1 MAKRCSP
8 RTGCSYPRANWW
20 KQTLGVDWFNR
31 SSGEGTPDIPIMLIG
46 ESPSQEVD
54 HGTAFGSLSLPS
66 TVTAT
71 LEDLSV
77 QELPV
82 TWIEGSYD
90 GDTAGV
96 YNLTGTV
103 TLPDGVSNPE
113 NLTGT
118 ISIEVVQAT
127 ITYFSSAS
135 NPADNGTLGASPV
148 AVTPPASMVENDFVL
163 ITGGVKSGSSSIS
176 ISEAGGQTWND
187 ITLVDGAGT
196 RFQARWCIFNGT
208 WGADPS
214 IAFGSAVAT
223 TVVMHVFRSSLASP
237 VWEINVSPVAGTSLS
252 ITGVTPTRKSTA
264 SIAIW
269 HSSVNT
275 QFTGLTGTGWVTTG
289 SAQYRNL
296 DSSDATIKFAH
307 RILNLAESTGDVS
320 VTATGVI
327 LSQIFSVTDNGV
339 PPVTLGDMHF
349 SAYGGQSN
357 QITSN
362 GAPADAEL
370 LVAIGS
376 KIWNTA
382 TVAFEEADYS
392 TGNQNPGGSPDN
404 FGPSLKAQY
413 EYELLFPDR
422 TSYAIK
428 AQSGT
433 SMHVQHNVENN
444 AIGRAFVTT
453 ARTAMLSRIN
463 EGYNLILDFVDYD
476 QGEADQGVSNAW
488 NIDIGTNTIHQL
500 TAPPD
505 SGLGTEGDIAFDT
518 TNKNIYLRGAA
529 AWGTARLVVSSSIN
543 IVVGTAAPTGSDGVD
558 TDYFYDS
565 VNFMFYGPKAAGVW
579 PSGTHMRNIAVKYSY
594 KDRATALMKYALDLW
609 NAVGIDTTG
618 LTWIWNLKN
627 EPFTVDHTFQD
638 DIVAAQQELVNFK
651 TENPSY
657 SSLISAVVTVNSS
670 DAVLFD
676 GVHKNAATQVIIGQ
690 RVIDA
695 L

>member
-1 MAKRCSP
+1 MKHKKKYFYYY
-8 RTGCSYPRANWW
+8 G
-20 KQTLGVDWFNR
+20 
-31 SSGEGTPDIPIMLIG
+31 SSGGGALAITLIG
-46 ESPSQEVD
+46 ASPSQEVN

-77 QELPV
+77 QELAV
-82 TWIEGSYD
+82 SWIEGSYN
-90 GDTAGV
+90 GNTAGI

-103 TLPDGVSNPE
+103 TLPDGVSNPS

-118 ISIEVVQAT
+118 ISIEVVQST
-127 ITYFSSAS
+127 ITYFASAS

-148 AVTPPASMVENDFVL
+148 AVTPPASMLENDFVL
-163 ITGGVKSGSSSIS
+163 ITGGVKSGSSSIA

-237 VWEINVSPVAGTSLS
+237 IWQINVSQVSGTSLT
-252 ITGVTPTRKSTA
+252 ITGVTPTRKSTV
-264 SIAIW
+264 SIGIW
-269 HSSVNT
+269 HSGGNT
-275 QFTGLTGTGWVTTG
+275 LFTGLTGTGWVTTG
-289 SAQYRNL
+289 STQYRNL
-296 DSSDATIKFAH
+296 DGSDDTMKFVH
-307 RILNLAESTGDVS
+307 RILNLAEATGDVS
-320 VTATGVI
+320 VTASGLI

-362 GAPADAEL
+362 GAPGDAEL
-370 LVAIGS
+370 QVAIGS

-382 TVAFEEADYS
+382 TAEFEEADYS
-392 TGNQNPGGSPDN
+392 EGNHNPGGSPTN

-413 EYELLFPDR
+413 EYEQLFPGR
-422 TSYAIK
+422 TSYVIE

-433 SMHVQHNVENN
+433 SMHVQHNIENN
-444 AIGRAFVTT
+444 AIGRAFVSTS
-453 ARTAMLSRIN
+453 RTAMLSRIN
-463 EGYNLILDFVDYD
+463 EGYNLLLDFVDYN
-476 QGEADQGVSNAW
+476 QGEADQGVSNKW
-488 NIDIGTNTIHQL
+488 NIDLGTNTIHQL
-500 TAPPD
+500 TAAP
-505 SGLGTEGDIAFDT
+505 SAGLGIEGDIAFDT
-518 TNKNIYLRGAA
+518 TNKNIYVRGAA
-529 AWGTARLVVSSSIN
+529 AWGTARLVVSSSITV
-543 IVVGTAAPTGSDGVD
+543 VVGTAAPTGADGVD
-558 TDYFYDS
+558 DDYFYDS
-565 VNFMFYGPKAAGVW
+565 VNFMFYGPKAAGAW
-579 PSGTHMRNIAVKYSY
+579 PAGTHMRNIAVKYSY
-594 KDRATALMKYALDLW
+594 KDRATALMKYALDTW
-609 NAVGIDTTG
+609 TAAGIDTSG
-618 LTWIWNLKN
+618 LTWVWELKN

-657 SSLISAVVTVNSS
+657 ASLISAVVTVNSS

-676 GVHKNAATQVIIGQ
+676 GVHRNAPTQITIGQ
-690 RVIDA
+690 RIIDA